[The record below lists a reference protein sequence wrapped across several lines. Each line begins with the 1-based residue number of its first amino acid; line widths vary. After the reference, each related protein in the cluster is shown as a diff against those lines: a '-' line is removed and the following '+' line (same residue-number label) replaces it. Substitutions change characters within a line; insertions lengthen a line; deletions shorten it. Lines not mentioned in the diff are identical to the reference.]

1 MRRIEPWYHSNGEI
15 GGALCI
21 IRHFLAVGQDFR
33 DPVYPS
39 CPAGYIRNGNN
50 ASGCQLFVPRRALGK
65 CTEQCGKDSLAAKGD
80 PNGGPTAGNP
90 IALAVGNKFEQV
102 TDYRSGGTNA
112 LTFTRYYNSQ
122 ARNRGMLGPGWRHSF
137 ERSLLFI
144 NGSRTDYHAA
154 DGKVYVFNK
163 VGNDWVPDSDVVL
176 RLTQQ
181 GNDWELVDQRDQVE
195 RFAANGRL
203 LSITERNGYQ
213 QALEY
218 FGPGGKLSLVHDS
231 HGQRLRFAY
240 DGNGQLDSVAAP
252 DGHRYHYE
260 YRKLYDFELQPAT
273 LLERVVYPDDTPLD
287 RDDNPRVQYLYED
300 PDFPIALTG
309 VIDETGAR
317 YATWSY
323 DEEGRA
329 ISSEHAGGTD
339 SYAITYHPDGS
350 RTVTNPLGKQTVYR
364 FTTINGVPRL
374 QQIERLAGP
383 QTLAATADLTYD
395 ANGFL
400 SSTTD
405 WEGNVTSYV
414 HDSRGLITSLTEAVG
429 TPEERNT
436 TTTWHNDFRLPTQIV
451 APRQTTDLTYDTDG
465 LLIARTVTD
474 TTGHMVPYST
484 NGQSRSWGFTYSTG
498 GTPPGGPAPLPDV
511 PLTLINPDAET
522 GDTTGW
528 TVTEGTFT
536 VNSSNPSPIQGTY
549 YFYGGDASPASRMHQ
564 DVAIPSGNWS
574 EVDSG
579 ERAIRLSWEQRNFNG
594 FDEGTVVVR
603 FLDAADQLIGSSY
616 EYLWSRAAAW
626 TSRSFVLD
634 APPLTRKVQVELRA
648 FRTGGTANNAYFDEL
663 SLDLVARSDRRQA
676 LALQNADAEA
686 GNTSGWTNESGGFVV
701 SSSAQRPVQGDYFF
715 YAGSDSKE
723 TIYQDVAIPSDQHAS
738 VDLGNREIALSW
750 WQSSF
755 NGNDTGRAI
764 LQFLDA
770 AGRLVGEPVESLALA
785 PTSWTKRSLTAAIP
799 ANTRTVRF
807 KLRGYL
813 SEAPYN
819 NAYFDH
825 VSAHLIYTDV
835 PQLPLPRQ
843 LVSLDGP
850 RSDVTDTVGFTYDTF
865 SELETVT
872 DALGHVSSI
881 TARDGRGLPLTLL
894 DENGI
899 ETELSYDPRGRLVS
913 SRVKGAAGDAVTT
926 FGYNAADLLVAVTL
940 PDGQQLL
947 YEYDAAQRLTAVAN
961 ARGERMEYTLDAMGN
976 VTGDVLRSDSGA
988 IVRSQTRVYDELGR
1002 LLQQVGAASQ
1012 TTSFGYDLNS
1022 NQTSITDPLNG
1033 PTTQAFDGLDR
1044 LVQMIDPL
1052 SGITGYGYD
1061 AQDNLVT
1068 VTDQRGLVT
1077 TYTHNGFGEV
1087 IQLESPDTGATVYTL
1102 DPAGNVLS
1110 QTDARGRVTAFTYD
1124 ALNRPLTRSYPA
1136 TPAEDV
1142 TYSYDDTTLGNRGI
1156 GRLTSLTD
1164 RTGSTSLTYD
1174 DYGHLVAESRS
1185 IGGVV
1190 YVTRYDHDVAGNL
1203 LRVVYPDGRIVS
1215 YGRDELGR
1223 ATSILTQADAA
1234 AAPVVVASDIV
1245 YEPFGPV
1252 SGLTFGNGVAL
1263 DYTYDQDY
1271 RLTGIVAGDGVTSV
1285 QDLTLAYDN
1294 ADNITAITDALDA
1307 SRSQSFQYD
1316 DLYRLTQAIG
1326 LYGTIDYGYDA
1337 VGNRTSR
1344 TIDDAG
1350 GLLTETY
1357 TYDTASNRLLSLSDG
1372 LTTQS
1377 FSYGASG
1384 QITGDDRGLSD
1395 DLGFVYDDSDR
1406 LVQLQVAGLAETD
1419 YRHNAFGE
1427 RVSKEM
1433 LATNAITHFHYG
1445 AGGQLL
1451 GESDE
1456 LGVFQRSYIYLDGLP
1471 IAQIEPLGGGGGAQ
1485 SDQSLD
1491 NDSPD
1496 AIALGNWV
1504 AETALSGHEGVDY
1517 LVHPGAEPVPV
1528 GGVVLDNT
1536 SPDFSTTGLWP
1547 AASTLPGFE
1556 GANYQARSAN
1566 GPFAPVLEVDN
1577 HEPDVTI
1584 AGPWNHTVRL
1594 QGGHSGPNYLW
1605 RTPNGVSAETI
1616 YLDNDGPEF
1625 ATTGFWLVGT
1635 WTGGGQPYGG
1645 DFLFIDPSADPAD
1658 TLTVDNASPGLS
1670 TYGSWNSSTWT
1681 GGGQPLGPDW
1691 RWLHA
1696 TSVSPDAIRVDNL
1709 SAGFSVSGSP
1719 WTASTTTENGRLVGS
1734 DYLLLNEQVAPP
1746 GAEVIDNTDPGAT
1759 AVGVW
1764 STSTDSSDR
1773 YGGNYFYKAVGT
1785 GSESFT
1791 WTPTIGQSGDFEVLT
1806 FFPNGEY
1813 SVTDATFTVHHAGG
1827 STSVVVNQQTGGGRW
1842 VPLGTFS
1849 FDPGSNHRIELSDT
1863 GTGSWV
1869 VADAVQIRPVGTA
1882 PNTAT
1887 WTPDIPVAKQY
1898 EVYAWWTSN
1907 SARATDAT
1915 YTVYHDGGSTDVVVN
1930 QKQGRDQWNLL
1941 GTFALSPG
1949 SNHRV
1954 ELTNQ
1959 ADGRVVADAVQF
1971 FPVDGT
1977 HNTATW
1983 TPEFPSSQDYNV
1995 YARWSAHSSRA
2006 QNATYRIHHAG
2017 GSSDAVVDQRNNGGQ
2032 WTLLG
2037 TYSFA
2042 PGSNHRVELTNVAR
2056 GTTIADGVKF
2066 EPVNPDPS
2074 NPPPTAIWTPDIPA
2088 TREYA
2093 VYAYWSA
2100 GANRPADATYVVH
2113 HAGGVSPVVV
2123 DQKGLGGQWNLLGT
2137 YTFNPASDHRI
2148 ELALASGRTVADAI
2162 RLIPT
2167 DGAPNSVTWALNVPD
2182 NEFYTIETRWII
2194 RDGRATN
2201 APYTVN
2207 HAGGSD
2213 TVLVDQSATWREWVS
2228 LGNYLIPGDAS
2239 GSVVLTDQA
2248 DGIVQADA
2256 VRLTP
2261 ITSQVRTAT
2270 WAYTPLQSGDYRVFA
2285 RWPEGPDHATNAKYT
2300 VQHTGGSTVV
2310 TVSQAQRGGQW
2321 NELGVFS
2328 MEGGLAHG
2336 ITLSDDANGVVVAD
2350 ALYIVKAEPLAD
2362 VVTWVPTLPSAGRYQ
2377 VYAKWTS
2384 DETRATDARYSIVH
2398 DGGTTAVTRNQR
2410 AGGGSWQYLG
2420 SYSFDPLLN
2429 PSVSLAANDN
2439 GSVAADAVRFVGG
2452 PAGAT
2457 DVAYLHTDHLGT
2469 PQAMTDAGAQLLWW
2483 RDQTPFGQT
2492 VDTGGF
2498 SQTPIR
2504 FPGQFADDES
2514 GLHYNYFR
2522 DYDPALG
2529 RYVQSDPIGLEG
2541 GLNTYGYVRGN
2552 PLRYKDPFGL
2562 QEAGVLTCPAGGPLN
2577 PVCVA
2582 SVVAT
2587 ACKWIIIG
2595 GVSILLSSDS
2605 CDDESCPA
2613 YTDIEGKPPFEGEPG
2628 STVRGETGSRTYGP
2642 DGFPLTDRD
2651 WPHPNHRPPGCDD
2664 HCHDWDRPSDGEP
2677 PTHTDR
2683 GRPRTPRPGDPPA
2696 PRGPNTPIPK

>member
-549 YFYGGDASPASRMHQ
+549 YFYGGDVSPASRMHQ

-881 TARDGRGLPLTLL
+881 TARDARGLPLTLL

-926 FGYNAADLLVAVTL
+926 FGYNAADLLTAVTL

-947 YEYDAAQRLTAVAN
+947 YEYDAAQRLTAIAN

-976 VTGDVLRSDSGA
+976 VTSDVLRSDSGA
-988 IVRSQTRVYDELGR
+988 IVRSQTQVYDELGR

-1087 IQLESPDTGATVYTL
+1087 IQQESPDTGTMVYTL

-1124 ALNRPLTRSYPA
+1124 ALNRPLTRSYPVA
-1136 TPAEDV
+1136 PAEDV
-1142 TYSYDDTTLGNRGI
+1142 TYSYDDTTLGNRGL

-1203 LRVVYPDGRIVS
+1203 LRVVHPDGRIVS

-1234 AAPVVVASDIV
+1234 APPVVVASDIV

-1294 ADNITAITDALDA
+1294 VDNITAITDALDA

-1496 AIALGNWV
+1496 AIALGNWL
-1504 AETALSGHEGVDY
+1504 AETALSGHEGADY
-1517 LVHPGAEPVPV
+1517 LVHPGAEPLPV
-1528 GGVVLDNT
+1528 GGVVLDNS

-1547 AASTLPGFE
+1547 EASTLPGFE

-1566 GPFAPVLEVDN
+1566 GPFADTLEVDN

-1584 AGPWNHTVRL
+1584 AGPWNYTVRL

-1616 YLDNDGPEF
+1616 YLDNDSSSF
-1625 ATTGFWLVGT
+1625 SMTGYWLRGT
-1635 WTGGGQPYGG
+1635 WTGGGSYYGS
-1645 DFLFIDPSADPAD
+1645 DFRFIDPSAAPAD
-1658 TLTVDNASPGLS
+1658 TLIVNDSSSGFSIDGPQATSDWTSGNGSFDLDETLLFPGASPDGIIIDYQTPGFSWTGSWTISSWSGGGLS
-1670 TYGSWNSSTWT
+1670 IGPNYLWREGVPYGSATHTAVWTPDIPTTQMYHVYAWWTQAANHASDATYTVHHTGGSTPVVVDQRSNSNRWNLLGTFTLEPGSNHRVVLTNEGNGRVIADGVQFVPIGGRPSTATWT
-1681 GGGQPLGPDW
+1681 PEIP
-1691 RWLHA
+1691 
-1696 TSVSPDAIRVDNL
+1696 
-1709 SAGFSVSGSP
+1709 SAQDYNVYA
-1719 WTASTTTENGRLVGS
+1719 WWHDENGRAQ
-1734 DYLLLNEQVAPP
+1734 N
-1746 GAEVIDNTDPGAT
+1746 AT
-1759 AVGVW
+1759 
-1764 STSTDSSDR
+1764 
-1773 YGGNYFYKAVGT
+1773 Y
-1785 GSESFT
+1785 
-1791 WTPTIGQSGDFEVLT
+1791 
-1806 FFPNGEY
+1806 
-1813 SVTDATFTVHHAGG
+1813 TVHHAGG
-1827 STSVVVNQQTGGGRW
+1827 S
-1842 VPLGTFS
+1842 
-1849 FDPGSNHRIELSDT
+1849 SD
-1863 GTGSWV
+1863 V
-1869 VADAVQIRPVGTA
+1869 
-1882 PNTAT
+1882 
-1887 WTPDIPVAKQY
+1887 
-1898 EVYAWWTSN
+1898 
-1907 SARATDAT
+1907 
-1915 YTVYHDGGSTDVVVN
+1915 
-1930 QKQGRDQWNLL
+1930 
-1941 GTFALSPG
+1941 
-1949 SNHRV
+1949 
-1954 ELTNQ
+1954 
-1959 ADGRVVADAVQF
+1959 
-1971 FPVDGT
+1971 
-1977 HNTATW
+1977 
-1983 TPEFPSSQDYNV
+1983 
-1995 YARWSAHSSRA
+1995 
-2006 QNATYRIHHAG
+2006 
-2017 GSSDAVVDQRNNGGQ
+2017 VVDQRINGSQ
-2032 WTLLG
+2032 WNLLG

-2042 PGSNHRVELTNVAR
+2042 PGSNHRVELTNLASRLVA
-2056 GTTIADGVKF
+2056 ADAIRF
-2066 EPVNPDPS
+2066 QPVNPDPAA
-2074 NPPPTAIWTPDIPA
+2074 PPPMATWTPDISA

-2093 VYAYWSA
+2093 VYARWSA

-2113 HAGGVSPVVV
+2113 HAGGASPVVV

-2228 LGNYLIPGDAS
+2228 LGSYLISGDGS
-2239 GSVVLTDQA
+2239 SSVVLTDQA

-2256 VRLTP
+2256 VLLTADP
-2261 ITSQVRTAT
+2261 AQVRTAT
-2270 WAYTPLQSGDYRVFA
+2270 WTYTPLQSGDYRVFA
-2285 RWPEGPDHATNAKYT
+2285 RWPEGPEHATNAKYT
-2300 VQHTGGSTVV
+2300 VQHTGGPSVV

-2321 NELGVFS
+2321 NELGVFA
-2328 MEGGLAHG
+2328 MEGGLAYD

-2350 ALYIVKAEPLAD
+2350 AVYIVKAEPLVDA
-2362 VVTWVPTLPSAGRYQ
+2362 VTWVPTLPSAGRYQ

-2410 AGGGSWQYLG
+2410 AGGGFWQYLG
-2420 SYSFDPLLN
+2420 SYSFDPLLT
-2429 PSVSLAANDN
+2429 PSVTLAANDN

-2469 PQAMTDAGAQLLWW
+2469 PQAMTDAGAQLFWW

-2529 RYVQSDPIGLEG
+2529 RYIQSDPIGLRG

-2552 PLRYKDPFGL
+2552 PQRYVDPTGEFAVL
-2562 QEAGVLTCPAGGPLN
+2562 ALPFIPAAIPAAKAAGAALYGGSALL
-2577 PVCVA
+2577 A
-2582 SVVAT
+2582 A
-2587 ACKWIIIG
+2587 
-2595 GVSILLSSDS
+2595 ILLNEALGDGDDAETQVGNREAEYRPMKRQ
-2605 CDDESCPA
+2605 CDKKPRKTGDKCADLSREIDHYENCAAWYEHWDNKWQPGRHATKIQNWKNRVENLKRQYDRECTGKICP
-2613 YTDIEGKPPFEGEPG
+2613 
-2628 STVRGETGSRTYGP
+2628 
-2642 DGFPLTDRD
+2642 
-2651 WPHPNHRPPGCDD
+2651 
-2664 HCHDWDRPSDGEP
+2664 
-2677 PTHTDR
+2677 
-2683 GRPRTPRPGDPPA
+2683 
-2696 PRGPNTPIPK
+2696 